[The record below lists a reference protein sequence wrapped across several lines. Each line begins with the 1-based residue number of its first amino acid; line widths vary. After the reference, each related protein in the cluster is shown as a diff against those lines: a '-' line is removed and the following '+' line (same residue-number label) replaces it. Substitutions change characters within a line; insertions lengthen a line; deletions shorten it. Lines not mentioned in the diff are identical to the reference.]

1 MDSRPQTA
9 TKRPT
14 PAPEPA
20 AMMSRRALR
29 PAEPLFPGAANKP
42 LFPGAANAGGGALFP
57 GGAGRTSLFPG
68 DVAAASGGGAGGL
81 FPGGG
86 GGEGA
91 ARGGRR
97 RGDYESVVL
106 DKMRRA
112 QERARIIAQME
123 AEDAAEEDGEA
134 GS

>member
-1 MDSRPQTA
+1 MDTKPSTA

-14 PAPEPA
+14 PPPETGPINAAAASTNTDAPPVI
-20 AMMSRRALR
+20 
-29 PAEPLFPGAANKP
+29 KP
-42 LFPGAANAGGGALFP
+42 LFPGAANASSGSLFP

-68 DVAAASGGGAGGL
+68 GGGGGL
-81 FPGGG
+81 FPGGVGAGVGGVGAGVG
-86 GGEGA
+86 GGG
-91 ARGGRR
+91 RVGG
-97 RGDYESVVL
+97 GGGNYESVVL

-123 AEDAAEEDGEA
+123 AEDAEEA